1 MPKKRATV
9 GQLGV
14 LGGRLGQL
22 GQHQLDG
29 RRGDPPRVSSVV
41 STFMSS
47 RHGVVHAASGAA
59 APSAPTMQ
67 TRQAP
72 NGAMRSSKQSVGT

>member
-1 MPKKRATV
+1 MCSPGGSGSSDSTSSTV
-9 GQLGV
+9 AAAI
-14 LGGRLGQL
+14 
-22 GQHQLDG
+22 
-29 RRGDPPRVSSVV
+29 RREVSSVV

-47 RHGVVHAASGAA
+47 RHGVVHAASGPG
-59 APSAPTMQ
+59 APSAATMQ